1 VRGDEQL
8 RQVVVTTSQDYLLCV
23 CASGRVYQ
31 IATHR
36 IPAGTRSAKG
46 EPVRKL
52 LELAAGEEVAVIL
65 PVEAYDEDR
74 YLVIFSKQGK
84 VKKSPLSEYRT
95 IDVDGAQD
103 MKLADA
109 DCVVTALISRGRGE
123 YFITS
128 DNAQTLRFSDEQ
140 LRAQGRVGQ
149 GVAAMAL
156 GKGAAVVSADYLD
169 SEEGE
174 HQTTENLVSLFV
186 VTEQGIGKKVPVSQY
201 PQKGRATAGVVTTE
215 LLNNDRVQTA
225 MLNNE
230 NNHFLISWSAVTA
243 EKGEQLLALKATDI
257 KAFPRARKGV
267 ELVAGR
273 INGIVRL

>member
-1 VRGDEQL
+1 
-8 RQVVVTTSQDYLLCV
+8 
-23 CASGRVYQ
+23 
-31 IATHR
+31 
-36 IPAGTRSAKG
+36 
-46 EPVRKL
+46 
-52 LELAAGEEVAVIL
+52 
-65 PVEAYDEDR
+65 
-74 YLVIFSKQGK
+74 
-84 VKKSPLSEYRT
+84 
-95 IDVDGAQD
+95 
-103 MKLADA
+103 
-109 DCVVTALISRGRGE
+109 
-123 YFITS
+123 
-128 DNAQTLRFSDEQ
+128 
-140 LRAQGRVGQ
+140 
-149 GVAAMAL
+149 MAL

-174 HQTTENLVSLFV
+174 HQSTENLVSLFV